1 MTRTLFLNFF
11 YGLLYHLTKKQPSL
25 STSQIMRGVLIVF
38 PRGYYVNIDPFFMFE
53 VLKQNRSSYQEIVS
67 VLITFHTLSSH

>member
-1 MTRTLFLNFF
+1 
-11 YGLLYHLTKKQPSL
+11 
-25 STSQIMRGVLIVF
+25 MRAVLIVF
-38 PRGYYVNIDPFFMFE
+38 LRGHFITIAPFFMFE

>member
-38 PRGYYVNIDPFFMFE
+38 PRGYYVIMDPYLVNEFNNYRKYNNYKYWQ
-53 VLKQNRSSYQEIVS
+53 VR
-67 VLITFHTLSSH
+67 H

>member
-25 STSQIMRGVLIVF
+25 SHSQIMRAVLIVF
-38 PRGYYVNIDPFFMFE
+38 PRGYYVIIDPTGRSKAAK
-53 VLKQNRSSYQEIVS
+53 VYKKCHHLKPR
-67 VLITFHTLSSH
+67 